1 MEVFTILVVMYW
13 PNILDRPATDSVMAE
28 FYNGKRL
35 EFSSYDSCYNHV
47 QENLEALKQFGKSNF
62 PDAELVKKILCVRQS
77 GFST

>member
-35 EFSSYDSCYNHV
+35 EFSSFDECYDHV
-47 QENLEALKQFGKSNF
+47 QENLESLKKFGKTTF
-62 PDAELVKKILCVRQS
+62 PDAKYVKQILCVKQS
-77 GFST
+77 GFNA